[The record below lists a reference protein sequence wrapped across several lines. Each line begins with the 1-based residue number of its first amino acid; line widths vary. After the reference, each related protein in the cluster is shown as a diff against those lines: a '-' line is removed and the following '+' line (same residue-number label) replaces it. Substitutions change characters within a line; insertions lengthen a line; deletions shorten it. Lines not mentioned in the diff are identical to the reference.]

1 MHKDHSGT
9 AREPSGKQRL
19 ARAAAWLALSVWLAA
34 GVSAVEAQSN
44 HDWQP
49 PEFTL
54 RPADGSEFRYPADLS
69 GPTIVLFW
77 ATWCPY
83 CKALMPHLQSILDE
97 HPGRVR
103 VLALSIRDDGDP
115 AAVLAEY
122 GFDFT
127 LLTAADAVAEAWG
140 VKGTPGLLL
149 ADAKGRVVFDRLRI
163 PVAAQSGPA
172 QAEAA
177 MKHYQKAA
185 RNAPYWA
192 AQLRLALDELQP

>member
-1 MHKDHSGT
+1 MQIRITRRGAVLT
-9 AREPSGKQRL
+9 PL
-19 ARAAAWLALSVWLAA
+19 VLALWLCVGPSAA
-34 GVSAVEAQSN
+34 EAQSN

-49 PEFTL
+49 PAFSL
-54 RPADGSEFRYPADLS
+54 RLADGSQFRYPEDLA

-97 HPGRVR
+97 YPGQVQ
-103 VLALSIRDDGDP
+103 VLALTIRDDGDP

-122 GFDFT
+122 GFDFS
-127 LLTAADAVAEAWG
+127 LLTAADEVAEAWS
-140 VKGTPGLLL
+140 VKGTPGLFL

-163 PVAAQSGPA
+163 PAAAQSGSAPE
-172 QAEAA
+172 EAA

-185 RNAPYWA
+185 RNAPRWA
-192 AQLRLALDELQP
+192 ARLRIALDQLLPPSPSI